1 LGEGVATRCVLKAR
15 IAMNTA
21 TEYRQKAAELLAL
34 ASAQTNPNLQIGFAA
49 MAQSYLRL
57 AVLAE
62 QNSKTDVVYET
73 PRVKDPGGVSP

>member
-1 LGEGVATRCVLKAR
+1 
-15 IAMNTA
+15 MNTA

-34 ASAQTNPNLQIGFAA
+34 ASMEINPNLQVGFAA
-49 MAQSYLRL
+49 IAQSYLRL

-73 PRVKDPGGVSP
+73 PCVKDPRPASA